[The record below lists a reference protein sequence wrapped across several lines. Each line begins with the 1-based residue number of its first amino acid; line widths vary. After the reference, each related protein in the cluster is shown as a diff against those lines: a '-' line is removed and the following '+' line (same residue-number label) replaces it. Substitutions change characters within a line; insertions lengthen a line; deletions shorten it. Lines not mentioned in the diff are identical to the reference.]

1 MPTMTLRQPRL
12 ALIACL
18 LSIAAP
24 LTAQKEAPPAPG
36 TPKAFR
42 LPPRKTV
49 TLANG
54 MKLTMVR
61 YGVVPKVTVSLQVGT
76 GGIDEGAEEVQLSGL
91 TADLLL
97 EGTATRSASDIAR
110 QAAEMGG
117 ALSAL
122 SSDNAVS
129 IGGEVL
135 AEFAQPFL
143 GLVAD
148 VVQHPRFAPAD
159 VDRLRGNRSRD
170 NAIALSQPGQITR
183 QKFRQMIFGDHPYG
197 RVFATD
203 SMLQSY
209 TAERVR
215 AFHAAN
221 YGARRAHLYVS
232 GVFDPVKVERAVRA
246 VFSGWSAGPAPTI
259 NPPSPR
265 SGRQLE
271 LIDRPEAVQSS
282 LRVGLPVADPSS
294 PDWVRLSVTDA
305 ILGGSFGSRITS
317 NIREDKGYT
326 YSPFSFV
333 GSWPG
338 TGLWVEVADVTTN
351 VTGPS
356 LKEIFGE
363 VERLRG
369 EAPSGAELDR
379 IKNNMAGLFTI
390 QNSSRFGVIG
400 QLQFVDQYGLGDGY
414 LASYVQRVL
423 AVTPAD
429 VQQTAAKYLDPAKM
443 TITVVGDK
451 KAIEAQL
458 EPYRPWVP

>member
-1 MPTMTLRQPRL
+1 MPTMLLRRTAI
-12 ALIACL
+12 ALTAL
-18 LSIAAP
+18 LLTAAAP
-24 LTAQKEAPPAPG
+24 LAAQKEAPPAPG

-49 TLANG
+49 TLPNG

-61 YGVVPKVTVSLQVGT
+61 YGVVPKVTVSLQIGT
-76 GGIDEGAEEVQLSGL
+76 GAIDEGPDEVQLSAL

-97 EGTATRSASDIAR
+97 EGTATRTASDISR

-117 ALSAL
+117 ALSAV
-122 SSDNAVS
+122 SSDDDVS
-129 IGGEVL
+129 LGGEVL
-135 AEFAQPFL
+135 AEFAEPFL

-148 VVQHPRFAPAD
+148 VVQHPRFAALD
-159 VDRLRGNRSRD
+159 VDRLRGNRARD
-170 NAIALSQPGQITR
+170 NAIALSQPGQVSR

-197 RVFATD
+197 RVFPTD
-203 SMLQSY
+203 TMLQSY

-221 YGARRAHLYVS
+221 YGARRAHLYIS
-232 GVFDPVKVERAVRA
+232 GVFDPVKVERTVRA
-246 VFSGWSAGPAPTI
+246 AFSGWNAGTAPTI
-259 NPPSPR
+259 NPPTPR

-271 LIDRPEAVQSS
+271 LIDRPDAVQSS

-326 YSPFSFV
+326 YSPFSFI

-363 VERLRG
+363 VNRLRS
-369 EAPSGAELDR
+369 EAPSEAELGR
-379 IKNNMAGLFTI
+379 IKSNMAGLFTI
-390 QNSSRFGVIG
+390 QNSSRYGVIG
-400 QLQFVDQYGLGDGY
+400 QLHFVDQYGLGDGY
-414 LASYVQRVL
+414 LAGYVQRVL

-429 VQQTAAKYLDPAKM
+429 VQQTAVKYLDPARM
-443 TITVVGDK
+443 TITVVGDRK
-451 KAIEAQL
+451 TVEPQL
-458 EPYRPWVP
+458 EPYRSGVP